1 MSKGLFRF
9 KKKEIKIWVLKR
21 NRKQKFNKKKTKKVN
36 FTNILQVTNKII
48 RALEKMIKAA
58 LAAKKMR
65 TINQISY

>member
-1 MSKGLFRF
+1 M
-9 KKKEIKIWVLKR
+9 LKR
-21 NRKQKFNKKKTKKVN
+21 NRKQKYNKKKTKKVN